1 MPVGKLTFDAAGF
14 RASTISGLASNIG
27 HTQEVVLMRIV
38 TVVAIISL
46 LSANTV
52 FAQTTTPPA
61 NPAAA
66 NKTTPKAKPP
76 EKPRTAES
84 IECSKQADAKGLH
97 GKERQTFRSK
107 CMKDLKKKT

>member
-1 MPVGKLTFDAAGF
+1 
-14 RASTISGLASNIG
+14 
-27 HTQEVVLMRIV
+27 MRMV

-46 LSANTV
+46 LSANV
-52 FAQTTTPPA
+52 AIAQTPPA
-61 NPAAA
+61 NPPAAS
-66 NKTTPKAKPP
+66 KTTPTAKPP

>member
-1 MPVGKLTFDAAGF
+1 
-14 RASTISGLASNIG
+14 
-27 HTQEVVLMRIV
+27 MRIV
-38 TVVAIISL
+38 TVFAIISL

-66 NKTTPKAKPP
+66 SKTTPKAKPP

-97 GKERQTFRSK
+97 GKERQRFRSK

>member
-1 MPVGKLTFDAAGF
+1 
-14 RASTISGLASNIG
+14 
-27 HTQEVVLMRIV
+27 MRMV

-46 LSANTV
+46 LSANV
-52 FAQTTTPPA
+52 VIAQTPPA
-61 NPAAA
+61 NQPAAS
-66 NKTTPKAKPP
+66 KTTPTAKPP

-107 CMKDLKKKT
+107 CMRDLKKKT